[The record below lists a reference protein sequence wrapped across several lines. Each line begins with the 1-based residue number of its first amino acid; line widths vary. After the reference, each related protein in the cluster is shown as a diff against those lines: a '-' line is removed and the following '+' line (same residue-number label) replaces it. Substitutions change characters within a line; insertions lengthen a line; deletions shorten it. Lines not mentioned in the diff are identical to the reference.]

1 MNSFVND
8 WSRYAFIFTDR
19 QIVEKVLRDSK
30 RESLSTKI
38 LELQNDELEG
48 QFLSFLSNRQYD
60 FSSAEKSDVS
70 KLDHV

>member
-30 RESLSTKI
+30 RESLSTEI
-38 LELQNDELEG
+38 LELQNGELEG
-48 QFLSFLSNRQYD
+48 QFLSNRQYD

-70 KLDHV
+70 KVDHV